1 MTAPL
6 TMRDLP
12 APWPDGCAGAVS
24 LTFDDGTRSQ
34 LEIAIPM
41 LNEFGLQA
49 TFYINPRGD
58 DWMARLAPWREAA
71 RAGHEIGNHSLSHPC
86 SRAFRDVR
94 DGRGLEDL
102 TLEDI
107 ERDVL
112 EAERRLREAIP
123 EQDER
128 TFCYPCYQS
137 HVGAGPRQQSYV
149 PVIAHHFIAA
159 RGKGEVA
166 NHPLTCDLHYL
177 WSWPVERMWGAELV
191 GLAERAASQGRW
203 AILTFHGI
211 HQGHLSVADVDL
223 RELCAFLARSRNR
236 LWVAPVVTVA
246 RRILEWRRACGIEEA
261 LQGRKEPPRD
271 ATRPGPSASR

>member
-1 MTAPL
+1 ML
-6 TMRDLP
+6 EFQQVQDLP

-24 LTFDDGTRSQ
+24 LTFDDGMRSQ
-34 LEIAIPM
+34 LETAMPM
-41 LNEFGLQA
+41 LDEHGLQA
-49 TFYINPRGD
+49 TFYVNPRSTPRAD
-58 DWMARLAPWREAA
+58 DWLERLAPWREAA

-94 DGRGLEDL
+94 DGHGLEDL
-102 TLEDI
+102 TIEDI

-112 EAERRLREAIP
+112 EAERRLRTAIP
-123 EQDER
+123 EQPDR

-149 PVIAHHFIAA
+149 PVIARHFVAA

-177 WSWPVERMWGAELV
+177 WSWPVERMSGAALV
-191 GLAERAASQGRW
+191 GLAERAAGQGRW

-223 RELCAFLARSRNR
+223 RELCGFLARASERV
-236 LWVAPVVTVA
+236 WVASVVTVA
-246 RRILEWRRACGIEEA
+246 RRLATWRKAYGLE
-261 LQGRKEPPRD
+261 
-271 ATRPGPSASR
+271 